1 MIKLPEPAKRPTMY
15 FVGVTTGQSSIM
27 KMFPIW
33 AKELGLDAEIKGIDL
48 PIHAPAED
56 YRAVVQFFR
65 DDPLSL
71 GALVTTHKIDMYNA
85 AKDMFDYLDPYA
97 QRFGELSSISK
108 LDGQLRAHAK
118 DPISSGLALDAFVPE
133 GHWLKTGAEVCIIGA
148 GGSALS
154 ISAYLGNEERH
165 GKDLPSRIHLN
176 NRSAPR
182 LAEGVRILEYLNVPM
197 SYHLCKT
204 PELNDRIVEALP
216 AGSLVINATGLGKDR
231 PGSPLTDHCKFPE
244 NGLVWELNYRG
255 TLEFMHQAEAQRE
268 RRGLLIEDGW
278 TYFIHGWTQVIA
290 EVFHIDITGERL
302 AACDRLARE
311 MRKCRQGEGSVMKVL
326 TTPRSYGKTDPEVF
340 AMLRAAGLE
349 VVRNETGGILDKEGM
364 KALLADCDGVIVG
377 VDPIDAEVI
386 AAAPKLKAIAKY
398 GVGVDNIDL
407 DAAKARD
414 IKVSRTVGANAEA
427 VADYAMALLLAVAR
441 KTVLIDQHCRQG
453 DWKKITTRDVT
464 GGTIG
469 ILGLGA
475 IGRNVAQRAQGFG
488 MKVLAHDPFWDEA
501 YAKAHGITRAAPDEI
516 FAECDVISLHL
527 PLTPETENFIGAA
540 ELAKMK
546 PDAILINTARGGIVE
561 EAALTRALK
570 DKTIAGCALDV
581 FEQEPPDTT
590 AELFQ
595 LDNAILTPH
604 NAAHTWEST
613 ARMGL
618 HAAQGIHEVLS
629 GQEPTWPVNH
639 PKK

>member
-1 MIKLPEPAKRPTMY
+1 
-15 FVGVTTGQSSIM
+15 
-27 KMFPIW
+27 
-33 AKELGLDAEIKGIDL
+33 
-48 PIHAPAED
+48 
-56 YRAVVQFFR
+56 
-65 DDPLSL
+65 
-71 GALVTTHKIDMYNA
+71 
-85 AKDMFDYLDPYA
+85 
-97 QRFGELSSISK
+97 
-108 LDGQLRAHAK
+108 
-118 DPISSGLALDAFVPE
+118 
-133 GHWLKTGAEVCIIGA
+133 
-148 GGSALS
+148 
-154 ISAYLGNEERH
+154 
-165 GKDLPSRIHLN
+165 
-176 NRSAPR
+176 
-182 LAEGVRILEYLNVPM
+182 
-197 SYHLCKT
+197 
-204 PELNDRIVEALP
+204 
-216 AGSLVINATGLGKDR
+216 
-231 PGSPLTDHCKFPE
+231 
-244 NGLVWELNYRG
+244 
-255 TLEFMHQAEAQRE
+255 
-268 RRGLLIEDGW
+268 
-278 TYFIHGWTQVIA
+278 
-290 EVFHIDITGERL
+290 
-302 AACDRLARE
+302 
-311 MRKCRQGEGSVMKVL
+311 MKVL

-540 ELAKMK
+540 ELADGAKGTVRTWQELRVGSK
-546 PDAILINTARGGIVE
+546 GGYAALSPGKGTAQPRVE
-561 EAALTRALK
+561 ETQHTWKGKPVSKKQVTRWLERGHGTRRPAAGSSRSCNQAGRAGVTRASAAGYVKGRQFYSWTKAKALELALK
-570 DKTIAGCALDV
+570 
-581 FEQEPPDTT
+581 
-590 AELFQ
+590 
-595 LDNAILTPH
+595 
-604 NAAHTWEST
+604 AAD
-613 ARMGL
+613 R
-618 HAAQGIHEVLS
+618 VLS
-629 GQEPTWPVNH
+629 RIADEVDY
-639 PKK
+639 